1 MNPQNIFRLTAAIVF
16 VAGLSRLLP
25 HPANF
30 TPIVATCLF
39 GAAYLPNRKTALMLP
54 LIALFLGDLFLQAA
68 YWLGWRE
75 YAGFHAYMPFVYGGF
90 AAVVGI
96 GRLLKHN
103 VKAWN
108 VMLSALAGSLLF
120 FVVSNLGVWLLDFPL
135 TWAGFLQCF
144 SQAVPFYRD
153 NLTWLGDLLYTSA
166 LFGAFEWFVYRRPQP
181 STAKTF

>member
-1 MNPQNIFRLTAAIVF
+1 MNAQNIFRLTAAVVF

-39 GAAYLPNRKTALMLP
+39 GAAYLPNRKTALLLP
-54 LIALFLGDLFLQAA
+54 LIALFLGDLCLQVA

-75 YAGFHAYMPFVYGGF
+75 FAGFHAYMPFVYGGF

-96 GRLLKHN
+96 GRLLHQN
-103 VKAWN
+103 IKAWN
-108 VMLSALAGSLLF
+108 VPLMAVAGSLLF
-120 FVVSNLGVWLLDFPL
+120 FVVSNLGVWLIDFPL

-153 NLTWLGDLLYTSA
+153 NLTFFGDLLYTSA
-166 LFGAFEWFVYRRPQP
+166 LFWAFEWFVSRRAHPVS
-181 STAKTF
+181 STTR